1 MTQDITL
8 ADFIVI
14 GGGIAGASAGY
25 FLSELGRVVLL
36 ERENQPG
43 YHSTGRSAAVFSA
56 TYQHGDRVLR
66 ALVLGSA
73 DFLENPPAGFAQHDL
88 LSPRQMMYICD
99 RADFTALEDMYDT
112 LARVT
117 EDITWLAA
125 DEIAKLLPALAPP
138 FQEKA
143 LLERHVKD
151 IDVHGLHEGF
161 LRGLRARG
169 GQVHLEAPAQDI
181 TFTKGHWQVHTPA
194 GTYRAPIVVNAA
206 GAWVDKIAARAGV
219 RPIGIQPLRRTA
231 ILVDPP
237 KGQNVAAWP
246 FVTEVHQKF
255 YFKPDAGRLLVSPM
269 DQTLSDPC
277 DAQPE
282 ELDVA
287 YAAHYIEQALN
298 TPVRRIH
305 HRWAGL
311 RNHVAD
317 HRPVVGFA
325 PEAPGFFWL
334 AGQGGFGIKTAVA
347 LGRITASLI
356 NRTGL
361 PEDLVARGLME
372 RDISPLRLF
381 G

>member
-169 GQVHLEAPAQDI
+169 GQVQLEAPAQDI

-219 RPIGIQPLRRTA
+219 RPIGIRPLRRTA

-255 YFKPDAGRLLVSPM
+255 YFKPCVDFGR
-269 DQTLSDPC
+269 
-277 DAQPE
+277 
-282 ELDVA
+282 
-287 YAAHYIEQALN
+287 
-298 TPVRRIH
+298 
-305 HRWAGL
+305 
-311 RNHVAD
+311 
-317 HRPVVGFA
+317 
-325 PEAPGFFWL
+325 
-334 AGQGGFGIKTAVA
+334 
-347 LGRITASLI
+347 
-356 NRTGL
+356 
-361 PEDLVARGLME
+361 
-372 RDISPLRLF
+372 
-381 G
+381 